1 MPLCTCRTQK
11 LNTGTLTRAF
21 YLDDEYLY
29 IPLGLTVSRTNEST
43 LDLAQN
49 TTASNES
56 SRLHCLRTDGI
67 CPERVSTAFDRPT
80 DPHSIH
86 TF

>member
-29 IPLGLTVSRTNEST
+29 IPLGLTYSQQDKRIYTRSR
-43 LDLAQN
+43 
-49 TTASNES
+49 
-56 SRLHCLRTDGI
+56 
-67 CPERVSTAFDRPT
+67 PEHNR
-80 DPHSIH
+80 IK
-86 TF
+86 